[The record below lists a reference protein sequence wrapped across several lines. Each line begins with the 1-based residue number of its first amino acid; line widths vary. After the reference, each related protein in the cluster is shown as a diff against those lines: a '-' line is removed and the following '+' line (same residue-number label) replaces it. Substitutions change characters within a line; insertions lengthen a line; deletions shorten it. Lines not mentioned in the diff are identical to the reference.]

1 MSIPATLNHR
11 PVSLVAVHCNLH
23 TSAAACEPAVE
34 CGVIKLSEQLVQLL
48 EVDLRSL
55 RRNVTSIEQSV
66 YSYLGNALSLSL
78 ADHVEQ
84 VLDVGMYVTVRK
96 QTDEMHGGILALN
109 VGNKL
114 LPGVGFVHLAAL
126 NALVYELGA
135 LGVDLTAADS
145 IVADLGVTHVVVGG
159 KSYGVAVS
167 L

>member
-1 MSIPATLNHR
+1 M
-11 PVSLVAVHCNLH
+11 
-23 TSAAACEPAVE
+23 
-34 CGVIKLSEQLVQLL
+34 
-48 EVDLRSL
+48 
-55 RRNVTSIEQSV
+55 

-114 LPGVGFVHLAAL
+114 LPGIGFVHLAAL